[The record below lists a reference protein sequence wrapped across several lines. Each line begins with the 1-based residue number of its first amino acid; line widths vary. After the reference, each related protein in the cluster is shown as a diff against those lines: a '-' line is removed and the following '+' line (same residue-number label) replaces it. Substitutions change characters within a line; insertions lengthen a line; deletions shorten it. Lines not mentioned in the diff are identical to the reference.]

1 MRRLFSI
8 GPWLVELINPPP
20 RNTLSLVQK
29 GARVLLVTIT
39 LVTLCIIAA
48 LVVSL
53 AFFVWQRSRDVLRGI
68 PQLMN
73 VLMILSASII
83 INVACVYALFQIKR
97 IDRKLIP
104 KTDGEIEVPLPPR
117 SR

>member
-20 RNTLSLVQK
+20 RNTLTLVQK

-53 AFFVWQRSRDVLRGI
+53 AFFVGQRSRDVLRGV

-83 INVACVYALFQIKR
+83 INTACVVALFQIKR

-104 KTDGEIEVPLPPR
+104 KLDVEIEIPLPPR